1 MADTAERRL
10 RELVPSAPRDRWNLS
25 ERELDVLRLAA
36 DGCSNAEIGERLG
49 ISPHTVHRHMANVR
63 AKLGGDSKAAVVARA
78 TREGLI

>member
-1 MADTAERRL
+1 MADVASRRL
-10 RELVPSAPRDRWNLS
+10 AELAPSSPRDRWNLS

-36 DGCSNAEIGERLG
+36 EGCNNPEIAERLG

-63 AKLGGDSKAAVVARA
+63 TKLGGDSKAAVVARA